1 MIKRQ
6 KGFVILPVVLAVAV
20 ALNLLHCRVV
30 EDAIRVLISQATML
44 SDVSSD
50 AVKIV
55 NDASV
60 NDEVGS
66 PCNVQVLDLEV
77 TSLLATTMRHMSA
90 TSCAIA
96 RNLCNCFN
104 SRQEMLVPGV
114 PIARMFGAG
123 VQMINVKWLALA

>member
-1 MIKRQ
+1 M
-6 KGFVILPVVLAVAV
+6 VAV

-30 EDAIRVLISQATML
+30 EDAIRVLILQATML
-44 SDVSSD
+44 SDVSSA

-77 TSLLATTMRHMSA
+77 TFLQATTMRHISA
-90 TSCAIA
+90 TSCAVA

-104 SRQEMLVPGV
+104 SREEMLVPGV
-114 PIARMFGAG
+114 PMAGMFGAS